1 MPQSPTASF
10 TPLSGVC
17 VTCDGGV
24 VRMVFHLLS
33 DIHNKLCCTFFL
45 SELLVHSQRGS
56 LARHAEPV
64 ALLGAGDWRP
74 MAMRVA
80 MIVTVAA
87 VTCPQRTLVITT
99 ATGDANTRQWRE

>member
-1 MPQSPTASF
+1 MCEWFF
-10 TPLSGVC
+10 TFYQITNFAAL
-17 VTCDGGV
+17 
-24 VRMVFHLLS
+24 
-33 DIHNKLCCTFFL
+33 FFL
-45 SELLVHSQRGS
+45 ELLVYSQRGS

>member
-1 MPQSPTASF
+1 MF
-10 TPLSGVC
+10 
-17 VTCDGGV
+17 
-24 VRMVFHLLS
+24 FHLLS
-33 DIHNKLCCTFFL
+33 DNKLCCTFLFRT
-45 SELLVHSQRGS
+45 SRVELYSQRGS